1 MGLKTTQMIIKKP
14 KLQIFF
20 GIFFICFATLFL
32 EVTLSRIFSVTM
44 WYHFA
49 FMAISLALFG
59 MSCSG
64 IIVYIFKT
72 RLQNK
77 IMEKLIAQSALLF
90 PIVLLISFIIYIN
103 LPFSLKFTSKTFF
116 MLSLIYLLIS
126 IPFFISGLIVSL
138 TFTFHF
144 RQISKLYFSDL
155 LGASIGCIL
164 LIPILSYISA
174 PNAIIFVA
182 LIGSL
187 ASVFFCFASANRR
200 LIFLSIGLTGFLL
213 CFLVYGILANPLK
226 IKYTKSYKERGYI
239 YEKWNPLARIT
250 VYPNYP
256 FESDLEKPF
265 GWGLSKYFKGFKP
278 KEMWIEQD
286 ASAGTPIVEFDGNL
300 EKVIYL
306 SYDVTSLAY
315 YFKKDPKVLI
325 IGPGG
330 GRDVLT
336 ALYFGSRNIKGVEIN
351 RDIIDVVKNRYKDF
365 NGNLYNRKEVEI
377 IKDEGR
383 SYVSRSKD
391 SFDLIQLSLVDSW
404 AAISAGA
411 FILTENNLYTK
422 EAFTSYYNHLSE
434 DGILTMSR
442 WFFSGLPG
450 ETLRLVSLGLKTL
463 NDAGIKDPS
472 KHIIVVKKSHFMNFK
487 SVPDGVATFIMKKS
501 PFSSEEVNLT
511 EDICN
516 KLGFEIV
523 YSPKTCKDE
532 NFRNLIYSKNLN
544 NFFKS
549 FPIDISPP
557 TDDRPFFFHM
567 MKIKNFYKLNL
578 SQGMM
583 SIHLRAVTV
592 LGSLLIIVTILS
604 IIFIFGPLLV
614 YKKEEIKNFKGKM
627 NLLLYFAC
635 LGLGFMMIEISLIQ
649 RFILFL
655 GHPLY
660 SFSVFLF
667 SLLLFSSFGSF
678 STEYFNKIKIKNK
691 LQLILLLIVLLLILY
706 LFLLPKI
713 MSYFLG
719 IEVFYKI
726 IITVILLAPLGFF
739 MGMPFPLGIK
749 LLENDSPEIIPW
761 VWGINGAT
769 SVLATIL
776 STAVAIVF
784 GFSSALILGGS
795 FYAISI
801 LLIRFYKAQII
812 QS

>member
-1 MGLKTTQMIIKKP
+1 MNTEKPLKKI
-14 KLQIFF
+14 LF
-20 GIFFICFATLFL
+20 GIFLICFSTLFL

-64 IIVYIFKT
+64 IIIYILKD
-72 RLQNK
+72 RLIN
-77 IMEKLIAQSALLF
+77 ERTPEFLALSSLMF
-90 PIVLLISFIIYIN
+90 PVSLLISFIVYIN
-103 LPFSLKFTSKTFF
+103 LPFSLKFDTKTFF
-116 MLSLIYLLIS
+116 MFLIIYFIIS

-138 TFTFHF
+138 TFASNFKH
-144 RQISKLYFSDL
+144 ISKLYFSDL
-155 LGASIGCIL
+155 LGASLGCIS

-182 LIGSL
+182 LLGSI
-187 ASVFFCFASANRR
+187 ASVFFCSASDNKR
-200 LIFLSIGLTGFLL
+200 LFLLSIGLTVFSISFLI
-213 CFLVYGILANPLK
+213 YGIIENPLK
-226 IKYTKSYKERGYI
+226 IKYTKAYKEYGYI

-250 VYPNYP
+250 VYSSFP
-256 FESDLEKPF
+256 FEGETNKPF
-265 GWGLSKYFKGFKP
+265 GWGLSNTFKGFKP

-286 ASAGTPIVEFDGNL
+286 ASAGTPIVEFDGDI
-300 EKVIYL
+300 EKIKFL
-306 SYDVTSLAY
+306 SYDITALAY
-315 YFKKDPKVLI
+315 YLKQNPKVLI

-336 ALYFGSRNIKGVEIN
+336 AFSFGSKKITGVEIN
-351 RDIIDVVKNRYKDF
+351 PNIIDVVKNRYKEF
-365 NGNLYNRKEVEI
+365 TGNLYNRKEVEI

-383 SYVSRSKD
+383 SYISRSQD
-391 SFDLIQLSLVDSW
+391 NYDLIQLSLVDSW

-422 EAFTSYYNHLSE
+422 EAFASYYDHLAE
-434 DGILTMSR
+434 NGVLTMSR
-442 WFFSGLPG
+442 WFFTGLPG

-463 NDAGIKDPS
+463 EDAGVKDPS
-472 KHIIVVKKSHFMNFK
+472 KHIMVVKKSHFMNFEG
-487 SVPDGVATFIMKKS
+487 VPDGVATFIMKKS
-501 PFSSEEVNLT
+501 AFGDEEINVI
-511 EDICN
+511 EDLCS

-523 YSPKTCKDE
+523 YTPRTCNEESFK
-532 NFRNLIYSKNLN
+532 NLIYAKNLN
-544 NFFKS
+544 SFFDS

-567 MKIKNFYKLNL
+567 LKIKNFYKLNL

-592 LGSLLIIVTILS
+592 LGTLLIIITILS
-604 IIFIFGPLLV
+604 IIFIFGPLLLF
-614 YKKEEIKNFKGKM
+614 KKNEIKKFKGKVR
-627 NLLLYFAC
+627 LLLYFAC

-649 RFILFL
+649 QFILFL

-667 SLLLFSSFGSF
+667 SLLLFSSLGSF
-678 STEYFNKIKIKNK
+678 STEYFNKIAIKNK
-691 LQLILLLIVLLLILY
+691 LQIILMSVVLIVLLYI
-706 LFLLPKI
+706 FILPKI
-713 MSYFLG
+713 MGYFLG
-719 IEVFYKI
+719 IDILYKI
-726 IITVILLAPLGFF
+726 IITVGLLAPLGFF

-776 STAVAIVF
+776 STTVAIIY
-784 GFSSALILGGS
+784 GFSLALIFGAVT
-795 FYAISI
+795 YVISI
-801 LLIRFYKAQII
+801 LLVRFYKSQPT
-812 QS
+812 